1 MQPVLLSIDVG
12 THALRSA
19 LVDLDGQVLAH
30 NEEPLLVWKTALT
43 LEFSSNNIWQAL
55 THSVNRLLREN
66 PITPDLVKSIGIDAT
81 YSIVLLGKEMTP
93 VPLPQSPKANILGWM
108 DHRSARQAHYI
119 ASSHPGL
126 LNGAGSQV
134 TPETNLCK
142 LLWLYQEAP
151 DTWKQT
157 RHLMDLC
164 DFLTWKC
171 TGCKTLSPTS
181 TGSGIPAVEFAELGI
196 DVQGRLGGE
205 QVPFCSAIGS
215 GLTPDSAEQLGL
227 KPGTPVATGMID
239 SLGGTL
245 ATIMAHHWNDRDED
259 TPVDITR
266 RLSMIGGTS
275 SVYMAF
281 HQQAIKA
288 HGIGGPFP
296 SPLPGYHMNFVRQTA
311 GGALI
316 DHVLT
321 SHPAFIEVQNS
332 AVSLGISVYQFL
344 NQLLTKMASGHCSTS
359 ELTRDLHVLPYFA
372 GNHCPRVD
380 MSLQGM
386 ITGLTLDKSQESLA
400 RVYLATLQALALGAR
415 HNFEHLEQAGYQ
427 FELLMPAGGLARNPL
442 FIQEHINAMN
452 CPAAM
457 PEQHNPMLMSGA
469 LTGAVAAG
477 IYPDIEK
484 AMGAMTRYAEIIK
497 PEAQLNSFYDRK
509 YSVFLELYED
519 QMKYRRLMK

>member
-12 THALRSA
+12 TDTLRSA
-19 LVDLDGQVLAH
+19 LVDLDGQILAC
-30 NEEPLLVWKTALT
+30 NDEPLLAWKTALT
-43 LEFSSNNIWQAL
+43 LEFSSDNIWQAM
-55 THSVNRLLREN
+55 THSINRLLREN
-66 PITPDLVKSIGIDAT
+66 PIAPAQIQSIGLDAT
-81 YSIVLLGKEMTP
+81 YSMVLLGEDMTP
-93 VPLPQSPKANILGWM
+93 VPLPQNPKANILGWM
-108 DHRSARQAHYI
+108 DHRSARQASYI
-119 ASSHPGL
+119 ADMHPGL

-157 RHLMDLC
+157 HHLMDLC

-171 TGCKTLSPTS
+171 TGFMTLSPSS
-181 TGSGIPAVEFAELGI
+181 TGSGIPAVEFAQLGI
-196 DVQGRLGGE
+196 DIQDRLAGE
-205 QVPFCSAIGS
+205 RVPFSSAVAS

-227 KPGTPVATGMID
+227 KSGTPVATGMID

-245 ATIMAHHWNDRDED
+245 ATIMARHRNDRSED

-296 SPLPGYHMNFVRQTA
+296 SPLTGYYMNFVRQTA

-321 SHPAFIEVQNS
+321 SHPAFTEAQNS
-332 AVSLGISVYQFL
+332 AISLGISVYEFL
-344 NQLLTKMASGHCSTS
+344 HQLLTKMAAGHCSIS
-359 ELTRDLHVLPYFA
+359 ELTQDLHVLPYFA

-400 RVYLATLQALALGAR
+400 RIYLAALQALAL
-415 HNFEHLEQAGYQ
+415 
-427 FELLMPAGGLARNPL
+427 
-442 FIQEHINAMN
+442 
-452 CPAAM
+452 
-457 PEQHNPMLMSGA
+457 
-469 LTGAVAAG
+469 
-477 IYPDIEK
+477 
-484 AMGAMTRYAEIIK
+484 
-497 PEAQLNSFYDRK
+497 
-509 YSVFLELYED
+509 
-519 QMKYRRLMK
+519 